1 MVINHNLSSLFA
13 NRQVG
18 LNEAG
23 LAKGIAAIA
32 SGQRINKAGDDAS
45 GLSVSEKMRSQI
57 RGLNQA
63 NRNIQNGISF
73 LQTTEGFL
81 QETTDILQRIRE
93 LSVQSANG
101 IYSAE
106 DRSMSQIEVSSLI
119 AEVDRIA
126 SQAQFNGMNLLTGR
140 FTENG
145 LQLQVGANADQF
157 ATVTVKSA
165 TAESLGL
172 KNEQGLVVDLSTQE
186 GANSALATI
195 DNALRD
201 VNSQRSALGAFQ
213 NRFEAASKGIGI
225 AAENL
230 TAAESRIRDTDVASA
245 LVEYTRDQ
253 ILTNASLSMLAQA
266 QNQNRDSVLLLLR

>member
-23 LAKGIAAIA
+23 IAKGIAAIS

-45 GLSVSEKMRSQI
+45 GLAVSEKMRSQI

-73 LQTTEGFL
+73 LQTTEGYL
-81 QETTDILQRIRE
+81 QSTTDILQRIRE

-140 FTENG
+140 FAENG
-145 LQLQVGANADQF
+145 LQLQVGANTNQF

-172 KNEQGLVVDLSTQE
+172 KNGQDLVVDLSTQE

-201 VNSQRSALGAFQ
+201 VNSQRSSLGAFQ

>member
-23 LAKGIAAIA
+23 IAKGIAAIS

-45 GLSVSEKMRSQI
+45 GLAVSEKMRSQI

-73 LQTTEGFL
+73 LQTTEGYL

-106 DRSMSQIEVSSLI
+106 DRAMTQIEVSSLI

-126 SQAQFNGMNLLTGR
+126 SQAQFNGLNLLTGR
-140 FTENG
+140 FAESG

-195 DNALRD
+195 DNALKN

-213 NRFEAASKGIGI
+213 NRFETASKGIGI

-245 LVEYTRDQ
+245 LVEYTKDQ